1 MASVDERNLRAWL
14 TTAIEPGDETIL
26 SLVHRY
32 GAEHAIS
39 HLRSQS
45 HAAVSRLHDLSLRH
59 IEKLLH
65 ESEFHFVLPTD
76 AEWPQ
81 GLALLGPSEPIGLWV
96 RGDVSSLAL
105 AAVSIVGSRSCTQY
119 GSYVATEF
127 GASIAQAGWC
137 VVSGGATGIDG
148 AAHRGALALQAPTI
162 AIMAGG
168 LSQLYPRTHAELF
181 RRIEAQ
187 GALVSEAG
195 PDVVPLKHRFLVRN
209 RLIASW
215 SRVTVVVEARQRSG
229 AIATA
234 SQAAALGR
242 DVAVVPGLI
251 TSPSSRGCHHLIR
264 DGAVLVTEA
273 SEVFELAGGDL
284 PRHTPLMGD

>member
-1 MASVDERNLRAWL
+1 
-14 TTAIEPGDETIL
+14 
-26 SLVHRY
+26 
-32 GAEHAIS
+32 
-39 HLRSQS
+39 
-45 HAAVSRLHDLSLRH
+45 
-59 IEKLLH
+59 
-65 ESEFHFVLPTD
+65 
-76 AEWPQ
+76 
-81 GLALLGPSEPIGLWV
+81 
-96 RGDVSSLAL
+96 
-105 AAVSIVGSRSCTQY
+105 
-119 GSYVATEF
+119 
-127 GASIAQAGWC
+127 
-137 VVSGGATGIDG
+137 
-148 AAHRGALALQAPTI
+148 
-162 AIMAGG
+162 MAGG

-181 RRIEAQ
+181 RRIEVL

-234 SQAAALGR
+234 GQAAALGR